1 MEKIIFVTNFFG
13 NGGAARVMSTLIE
26 YFSKEGRQVEI
37 VSFLNR
43 EDTYKIPENVKYTV
57 LEYKRRKQKNTKS
70 KEFKKDF

>member
-1 MEKIIFVTNFFG
+1 
-13 NGGAARVMSTLIE
+13 MSTLIE

-57 LEYKRRKQKNTKS
+57 LEYKKRKQENTKS